1 MRLCRR
7 MVAMF
12 ESMVDTSFEEFQA
25 QNNAPR
31 IGRPALIVHDLA
43 DREVPWEEGE
53 RYARFWH
60 DSRLLSTQGLGHN
73 RIVDD
78 PGVIDAAVRFLRGSQ
93 FGERVVS
100 PPALDRKSVVS
111 GKRVAVGVDLGGR
124 RLTKKKNT

>member
-1 MRLCRR
+1 MCALVSGVQTCALPILCRR

-60 DSRLLSTQGLGHN
+60 DSRLLSTQGIGHN

-78 PGVIDAAVRFLRGSQ
+78 PGVIEAAVRFLRGSQ
-93 FGERVVS
+93 VGERVVS
-100 PPALDRKSVVS
+100 TPALPYRT
-111 GKRVAVGVDLGGR
+111 G
-124 RLTKKKNT
+124 

>member
-1 MRLCRR
+1 

-31 IGRPALIVHDLA
+31 NGRPALIVHDLA

-60 DSRLLSTQGLGHN
+60 DPRLLRTQGLGHN
-73 RIVDD
+73 RIADD
-78 PGVIDAAVRFLRGSQ
+78 PGVHDAAVRFPRGSTVR
-93 FGERVVS
+93 ERWGSS
-100 PPALDRKSVVS
+100 PPQPS
-111 GKRVAVGVDLGGR
+111 GPARTRPSGPLRSMHANSI
-124 RLTKKKNT
+124 T

>member
-1 MRLCRR
+1 
-7 MVAMF
+7 
-12 ESMVDTSFEEFQA
+12 MVDTSFEEFQA

-31 IGRPALIVHDLA
+31 ICRPALIVHDLA

-78 PGVIDAAVRFLRGSQ
+78 PGVIAAAVRFLPGSPVR
-93 FGERVVS
+93 ERW
-100 PPALDRKSVVS
+100 
-111 GKRVAVGVDLGGR
+111 VATPDLPSRTARTVPGR
-124 RLTKKKNT
+124 HF